1 MKSFRHILFLSLSLF
16 ILIGCTSETEQK
28 VAKSID
34 EPLKNSVVEEK
45 EATERT
51 ITISAIGDMLI
62 HSSVYEDAETDGVY
76 NFYPMLKNVA
86 PYLSEATITFANQE
100 TMIGGVEHGLSNYP
114 SFNSP
119 VEAGEVLKEVGVDI
133 VSIANNHTLDRGEA
147 VIQSSINHWNEMEM
161 PYVGA
166 YTNQEDKG
174 EIRVID
180 TEEGISVAFLA
191 YTYGTNGIPVP
202 EGKEYLVNLIDQENI
217 KEEIKRA
224 KEVADV
230 IMLSLHFGTEYEPYP
245 NDEQKELAQFAADE
259 GVHAVIGHHPHVLQ
273 PIEWV
278 EGIEGNETLV
288 IYSLGNFL
296 SGQDKIPRQ
305 IGGMINFTVKQ
316 TIANNEIEITDP
328 KFLPTF
334 VSYED
339 DANYHV
345 WPMHEVT
352 DEHLQN
358 AKEHY
363 KKTTNHISEW
373 LPDIQIITDKDELIY
388 EEN

>member
-1 MKSFRHILFLSLSLF
+1 MKSLRHVLFLFLSLF
-16 ILIGCTSETEQK
+16 IIIGCTPKTEQK
-28 VAKSID
+28 VDEPID
-34 EPLKNSVVEEK
+34 EIEKDQVIEEK
-45 EATERT
+45 EATERV

-76 NFYPMLKNVA
+76 DFYPMLKDVG

-230 IMLSLHFGTEYEPYP
+230 IVLSLHFGTEYEPYP
-245 NDEQKELAQFAADE
+245 NDEQKDLAKFAADE

-278 EGIEGNETLV
+278 EGTDGNKTLV

-305 IGGMINFTVKQ
+305 IGGMVNFTVKQ
-316 TIANNEIEITDP
+316 TISNNEIEITEP

-345 WPMHEVT
+345 WPMHKVT
-352 DEHLQN
+352 DDYLLDPN
-358 AKEHY
+358 GHY
-363 KKTTNHISEW
+363 QKTTEHISKW
-373 LPDIQIITDKDELIY
+373 LPDLQIITEKDDLKY